1 MITIIIIIL
10 TSLITLR
17 AFKDNDLMSKII
29 FHAPSV
35 KQGDWHRLF
44 TYGVA
49 HADYTHLLFNMFTLY
64 FFGTEIERVFKV
76 VFGQSQGSVLFKSV
90 FGETSGSIYFIL
102 LYISALLISITPTY
116 FRNKDNPTY
125 YSLGASGAVSAIIFA
140 YVLINPMNY
149 MGILFIPIMLPAFIF
164 GLIFILIS
172 VSLEK
177 KQAGG
182 INHSAHIAGGIYGI
196 IFLMV
201 MFFAVADINLISSF
215 VSQIK
220 INSVSDL
227 FHFGF

>member
-17 AFKDNDLMSKII
+17 AFKDNDVMSKII

-64 FFGTEIERVFKV
+64 FFGIEIERV
-76 VFGQSQGSVLFKSV
+76 FKSV

>member
-10 TSLITLR
+10 TSLISIK

-29 FHAPSV
+29 FHPPLV
-35 KQGDWHRLF
+35 KQGDWHRLLS
-44 TYGVA
+44 YGIA

-64 FFGTEIERVFKV
+64 FFGVEIERVFKA
-76 VFGQSQGSVLFKSV
+76 V
-90 FGETSGSIYFIL
+90 FGETSGSIYFTL
-102 LYISALLISITPTY
+102 LYISALLISILPTY
-116 FRNKDNPTY
+116 FKHKDNSTY

-149 MGILFIPIMLPAFIF
+149 MGILFIPIMLPAFLF

-182 INHSAHIAGGIYGI
+182 INHSAHITGGIYGI
-196 IFLMV
+196 AFLV
-201 MFFAVADINLISSF
+201 AVFFAVADINLISSF

-220 INSVSDL
+220 INSMSDL